1 METRPEPM
9 STPLSSS
16 LDRDQA
22 PVSIPGQSSPAR
34 LEPQHLPPQAL
45 PAEPTPDHALV
56 WHEGHLFL
64 LDQRYLP
71 ARADFMAIDSAAA
84 TARAIKDM
92 VVRGAPAI
100 GIAAAYGVVL
110 AARDRF
116 RQDPQAWPDL
126 IQTDLDELA
135 ASRPTAVNLFWALE
149 RMRRRLAELTAGL
162 WAKCRPLAVK
172 PEHAGDY
179 LDKLNV
185 EPDKVVAISGLT
197 DAVSGR
203 LGVDPGQVGADPTPA
218 LLAEAL
224 AIHAEDI
231 AANRRMGQL
240 GASLIQ
246 GPTAVITHCNA
257 GALATGGFGT
267 ALGVIRQAYAE
278 GRITQ
283 VYADETRPWLQGTR
297 LTAWE
302 LAQDGIP
309 VTLQAD
315 GAAASLMARGGIGWV
330 IVGADRIAANGDV
343 ANKIGTYGLAILAR
357 HHGIRFMVAAPT
369 STIDW
374 GIADGSAIPIEER
387 DPGEVLACGGN
398 RLGPAGVGARNPVF
412 DVTPAAL
419 VDAIV
424 TERGIVER
432 PTAERMRALLVP
444 VEEKDRLAGNPVSDL
459 SGSTAAMRA
468 IASIG

>member
-9 STPLSSS
+9 STPISSS
-16 LDRDQA
+16 PDRDQA
-22 PVSIPGQSSPAR
+22 PVATPGQSSPAR
-34 LEPQHLPPQAL
+34 PEPQRLPPRDL

-56 WHEGHLFL
+56 WHEDRLFL

-71 ARADFMAIDSAAA
+71 ARADFLAIDSAPAA
-84 TARAIKDM
+84 ARAIKDM

-126 IQTDLDELA
+126 IQADLDELA

-149 RMRRRLAELTAGL
+149 RMRRRLAGLTAGL
-162 WAKCRPLAVK
+162 PGASK
-172 PEHAGDY
+172 
-179 LDKLNV
+179 
-185 EPDKVVAISGLT
+185 
-197 DAVSGR
+197 
-203 LGVDPGQVGADPTPA
+203 VDPVIGAFQGRPEPYVKAHGQSGATANTGQAGFDLCQTAADPMPA

-267 ALGVIRQAYAE
+267 ALGVIRQAHAE
-278 GRITQ
+278 GKITQ

-374 GIADGSAIPIEER
+374 GIADGCAIPIEER
-387 DPGEVLACGGN
+387 DPGEVLACGGS

-432 PTAERMRALLVP
+432 PTAERMRALLVA
-444 VEEKDRLAGNPVSDL
+444 VDHKDRLAGNPV
-459 SGSTAAMRA
+459 
-468 IASIG
+468 